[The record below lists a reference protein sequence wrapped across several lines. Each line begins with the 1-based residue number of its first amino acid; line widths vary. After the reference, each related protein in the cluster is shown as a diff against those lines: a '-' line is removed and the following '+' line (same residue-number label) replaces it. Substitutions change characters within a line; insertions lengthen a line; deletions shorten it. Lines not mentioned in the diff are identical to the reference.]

1 MAYTIFNTRNE
12 ELTVVED
19 GTIDNTT
26 DLKLIGKN
34 YSGYGEIQNENFV
47 YLLENFAGANQPPRP
62 IAGQLWFD
70 STNNKIKVY
79 DGNDENIFVSLG
91 NVHIGPKPSTDAITS
106 SNVQKGDLWWDDVT
120 NQLYAHNGSTIG
132 DPFVL
137 VGPKGAQDVRTEIE
151 DTTVYDNLLADGDP
165 NPEDHAHKLL
175 KGWVDNKVV
184 FVASNDEFTLDDSN
198 AIAGFDRIK
207 KGITLVNTE
216 VANSGVTSNN
226 YNFWGNAS
234 NALRVGG
241 VLAEEFV
248 QRSNP
253 IFITQI
259 DIDDNDGVN
268 IGPSDNLRVRIANGE
283 PELQS
288 TVNSAKINFKV
299 QDGAGNTQNALTI
312 SSTGPAPS
320 IDNGFDI
327 GTSILRWREIHA
339 VNFKGIADNA
349 NKVLSDGTYKSA
361 SKVNTA
367 DTLATRDSVGDIYA
381 TKFRGTATQADD
393 ATRAATLA
401 IGDVSSGHYAATVS
415 TEADKIVARDSNGNI
430 NVNQV
435 NGLATRAARLE
446 VQTGIG
452 SYEYRPASVADTSVE
467 PNTVAVRDDTGR
479 IHASEFVGRVNG
491 NSSTADGWTTPRTL
505 SLGGDLSGNV
515 LIDGTSDL
523 TLNATVVN
531 NSVQLGVDTDGNYVE
546 HVSTVD
552 NQPYLNIYT
561 DGLGPDASAAEGA
574 SIQLELIASST
585 DDGNKLVGRD
595 QNGNFAGGTITA
607 TTKFVGAVNETGTSK
622 DGYFNNLYVGS
633 INITG
638 GSGLI
643 PISSGGTNANNAANA
658 RTNLEVYSKTEVD
671 SAISSGITG
680 FTSNTIANGNSNIT
694 VLENSEIQFYVQNS
708 LVGAVANTGIA
719 LETGY
724 KFIGTATE
732 AEYADLA
739 EKYTTESEYSVGT
752 VLAVCEHEEHEM
764 ALATASSIVAG
775 VISENPAY
783 LMNAD
788 ADGQAVALKGRVP
801 VRVYGPVKKGQAV
814 HVYQDGLASVAG
826 EGDLVGVALETCN
839 KEGEN
844 LVECFLK
851 V

>member
-79 DGNDENIFVSLG
+79 DGNDENIFVPLG
-91 NVHIGPKPSTDAITS
+91 NVHIGPKPSTNAITAA
-106 SNVQKGDLWWDDVT
+106 NVNKGDLWWDDVT

-137 VGPKGAQDVRTEIE
+137 IGPKGAQGVRTEIE
-151 DTTVYDNLLADGDP
+151 DTFVYDSLLVDGDP
-165 NPEDHAHKLL
+165 SPEDHEHKVL
-175 KGWVDNKVV
+175 KGWIDDTVV
-184 FVASNDEFTLDDSN
+184 FIASNDEFTLDNSN

-216 VANSGVTSNN
+216 VANNGVTTDN

-234 NALRVGG
+234 NALRLGG
-241 VLAEEFV
+241 TLAQEFV

-253 IFITQI
+253 VFITQV
-259 DIDDNDGVN
+259 DIDDTDGIN
-268 IGPSDNLRVRIANGE
+268 IGPSDNLRVRIANNE

-299 QDGAGNTQNALTI
+299 QDSAGNTQNALTI
-312 SSTGPAPS
+312 SATGPAPS
-320 IDNGFDI
+320 VDNGFDI
-327 GTSILRWREIHA
+327 GTSSLRWREIHS
-339 VNFKGIADNA
+339 VNFRGIADNA

-381 TKFRGTATQADD
+381 NKFQGTATNADNS
-393 ATRAATLA
+393 AKAATLA
-401 IGDVSSGHYAATVS
+401 IGDVASGFYAASVA
-415 TEADKIVARDSNGNI
+415 TEADKIVARDASGNI
-430 NVNQV
+430 NANQF
-435 NGLATRAARLE
+435 NGIATRAARLQ
-446 VQTGIG
+446 VPTGID

-467 PNTVAVRDDTGR
+467 PNTVAVRDAQGR
-479 IHASEFVGRVNG
+479 IHAAQFVGAVNG
-491 NSSTADGWTTPRTL
+491 NASTADAWTTPRTL

-515 LIDGTSDL
+515 LIDGSSDV

-531 NSVQLGVDTDGNYVE
+531 NSVELGTDTQGNYVE
-546 HVSTVD
+546 HVSKVA
-552 NQPYLNIYT
+552 NQPYINIYT
-561 DGLGPDASAAEGA
+561 DGLGPDAAAAEGS
-574 SIQLELIASST
+574 SIQLEIIASST

-595 QNGNFAGGTITA
+595 ANGAFAGSTVTA
-607 TTKFVGAVNETGTSK
+607 TTKFVGAVNESGTSK

-638 GSGLI
+638 GTGLI
-643 PISSGGTNANNAANA
+643 PITSGGTNASNASGA
-658 RTNLEVYSKTEVD
+658 RTNLDVYSKSEVD
-671 SAISSGITG
+671 SAISSGVSGISTSSISNGSSNVTVNSGSSIT
-680 FTSNTIANGNSNIT
+680 FTHAG
-694 VLENSEIQFYVQNS
+694 S
-708 LVGAVANTGIA
+708 LVGSVSGSGIV
-719 LETGY
+719 LESGY
-724 KFIGTATE
+724 KFVGTATE

-775 VISENPAY
+775 VISDKPAY

-814 HVYQDGLASVAG
+814 YVYQDGLASVDG
-826 EGDLVGVALETCN
+826 KGDLVGVALETN
-839 KEGEN
+839 NNDGEN